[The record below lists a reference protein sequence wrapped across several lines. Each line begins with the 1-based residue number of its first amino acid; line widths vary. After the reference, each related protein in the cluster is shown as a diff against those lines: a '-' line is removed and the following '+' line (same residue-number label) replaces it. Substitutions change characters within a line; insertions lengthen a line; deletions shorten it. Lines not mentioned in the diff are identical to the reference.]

1 MFCPLSHQLQ
11 LSQIPASPNSSFFK
25 FRLLQIQASKNSGFF
40 KFWLWKFL
48 SPNSSFEKF
57 QLLQIQA
64 SKNSSFEKF
73 RLRKILASKNS
84 VLDYCVLTADSTD
97 ISGWKLIRESWSS
110 RIFLVD
116 RCLLCYHVKPV
127 LIGWI
132 CLIDWRMIVCTML
145 IIYPQVSLIGD
156 PWVTPEVTPEGVLIC
171 QEDRCDKFPPFSFSL
186 SFSFSFFSFYFLF
199 SDSSIVPCFH
209 GFYHVSVLMNCFY
222 YNMLHTIKFATKF
235 P

>member
-1 MFCPLSHQLQ
+1 MRILSFPDPVISSLLSVYQGTCLFCPLYHQLQ
-11 LSQIPASPNSSFFK
+11 LPQIPASPNSSFFK

-110 RIFLVD
+110 RIFFVD
-116 RCLLCYHVKPV
+116 RCFALL
-127 LIGWI
+127 
-132 CLIDWRMIVCTML
+132 
-145 IIYPQVSLIGD
+145 
-156 PWVTPEVTPEGVLIC
+156 
-171 QEDRCDKFPPFSFSL
+171 
-186 SFSFSFFSFYFLF
+186 
-199 SDSSIVPCFH
+199 PCE
-209 GFYHVSVLMNCFY
+209 
-222 YNMLHTIKFATKF
+222 T
-235 P
+235 